1 MKSND
6 LKSPMRVRPFR
17 LLLLATL
24 FALASLWLTA
34 CGPSVE
40 IPPLPEVPAPDLSA
54 AEKPVAEQVAR
65 ARDELAEAERSAETL
80 AEVADAYGHLAEI
93 YHAYELWGPAR
104 AAYAN
109 AATLDP
115 VNPVWRYEAGLVE
128 QEEGDFAAARDLFF
142 EALELQESMHAARL
156 RLAEAHLSLGEAE
169 TAREVVAPLLEEDDF
184 STAARWVD
192 ARAAASLGDD
202 ETAVASFRA
211 VLDAAPGA
219 DVVHRPLGQSL
230 RRLGQDEEAQTHL
243 DHEGNGQVPVPD
255 PLLQRVQELA
265 QTAGAY
271 LRRGNQA
278 LVAARP
284 DVAARQF
291 ARGLEVDPDHLEL
304 RLNLGLAQ
312 LRAQQLNDA
321 LETYEDAVSRH
332 PDEARAYHDLGNAL
346 RSVGEQR
353 KAADALRKA
362 VELQPDYA
370 SAWFN
375 LGNVLSG
382 LEEWD
387 EAEKALRTHQRLE
400 PDDTRSAYLLAM
412 AQNGQ
417 GDATTAATQLRELL
431 RQNPNDEVVRRGLA
445 DVLLGARQFAAVS
458 QLWTQAAEL
467 DLPAAQRGQMLDAGA
482 RALWSKGRRRP
493 ALELWRTWVRID
505 PESSEAHTALANS
518 LQLLG
523 QREEA
528 EAEFSRAVELDP
540 QNATAWQ
547 SEISLRILRGDY
559 QTALRRAD
567 RALSIHPEH
576 AGLLDLTARLLA
588 TAPVAELRDG
598 QRALLLADQARRQEP
613 TLQYSE
619 TYAMAL
625 AELGRF
631 DDAIKVQTDLARQAQ
646 GMGDRQALARV
657 VTQLRRYEM
666 RQPVRVEA
674 PPQ

>member
-1 MKSND
+1 MRSN
-6 LKSPMRVRPFR
+6 V
-17 LLLLATL
+17 LLLATL
-24 FALASLWLTA
+24 WLLAGPWLTA

-54 AEKPVAEQVAR
+54 AEKPVAEQVAE
-65 ARDELAEAERSAETL
+65 AREALTEAEGSAETL
-80 AEVADAYGHLAEI
+80 AQVADAYGHLAEI

-104 AAYAN
+104 VAYAN

-128 QEEGDFAAARDLFF
+128 QEEGDFAAARDRFS
-142 EALELQESMHAARL
+142 EALELQDSMHAARL
-156 RLAEAHLSLGEAE
+156 RLAESHLSLGEAE
-169 TAREVVAPLLEEDDF
+169 TARDIVAPLLEEDDF
-184 STAARWVD
+184 AVAARWVE
-192 ARAAASLGDD
+192 ARAAASLGDN
-202 ETAVASFRA
+202 ETAVASFQA

-219 DVVHRPLGQSL
+219 DVVHRPLGQAL
-230 RRLGQDEEAQTHL
+230 RRLGRDDEAQAHL
-243 DHEGNGQVPVPD
+243 DHEGKGQVPVPD

-278 LVAARP
+278 LVAGRP

-312 LRAQQLNDA
+312 LRDQQLTEA
-321 LETYEDAVSRH
+321 LQTFEEAAERH
-332 PDEARAYHDLGNAL
+332 PNEARAHHDLGNAL
-346 RSVGEQR
+346 RTAGKPQE
-353 KAADALRKA
+353 AIEALRQA
-362 VELQPDYA
+362 VDLQPDYA

-382 LEEWD
+382 LEQWD
-387 EAEKALRTHQRLE
+387 EAEKALRRHRKLQ

-412 AQNGQ
+412 AKNGR
-417 GDATTAATQLRELL
+417 GNSTAAATQLRKLL
-431 RQNPNDEVVRRGLA
+431 RENPNDEVVRRGLA
-445 DVLLGARQFAAVS
+445 DVLLGSRQYAAAAQV
-458 QLWTQAAEL
+458 WMQAADL
-467 DLPAAQRGQMLDAGA
+467 DLPMAQRGQMLDTGA
-482 RALWSKGRRRP
+482 RALWGKGRRRP
-493 ALELWRTWVRID
+493 AIELWREWVRIAPD
-505 PESSEAHTALANS
+505 STESHTALGNA
-518 LQLLG
+518 LQLSG
-523 QREEA
+523 QRQEA
-528 EAEFSRAVELDP
+528 EDEFVRAVELDP

-559 QTALRRAD
+559 ETSLRRAD
-567 RALSIHPEH
+567 EALALHPDH
-576 AGLLDLTARLLA
+576 PGLLDLTARLLA
-588 TAPVAELRDG
+588 TAPADDVRDG
-598 QRALLLADQARRQEP
+598 PRALLLAEQARRLEP

-646 GMGDRQALARV
+646 GLGDRQALARV
-657 VTQLRRYEM
+657 VAQLRRYEM

-674 PPQ
+674 PAP

>member
-1 MKSND
+1 
-6 LKSPMRVRPFR
+6 MRSTPRMSGCR
-17 LLLLATL
+17 LALLLAATL
-24 FALASLWLTA
+24 ALTA

-54 AEKPVAEQVAR
+54 AERPVAEQVAE
-65 ARDELAEAERSAETL
+65 AREELAEAERGAETL

-104 AAYAN
+104 VAYAN

-115 VNPVWRYEAGLVE
+115 ANPVWRYEAGLAE
-128 QEEGDFAAARDLFF
+128 QEEGDFAAARDLFA
-142 EALELQESMHAARL
+142 EALEIQESMHAARL

-169 TAREVVAPLLEEDDF
+169 TAREVVTPLLDEDEF
-184 STAARWVD
+184 ATAARWVE

-202 ETAVASFRA
+202 ETAVAAFRA

-230 RRLGQDEEAQTHL
+230 RRLGRNDEAQAHL
-243 DHEGNGQVPVPD
+243 DHEGKGQVSVPD
-255 PLLQRVQELA
+255 PLLRRVQELA

-271 LRRGNQA
+271 LRRGNQE
-278 LVAARP
+278 LVAGRP
-284 DVAARQF
+284 EVAARQF

-312 LRAQQLNDA
+312 LRAQQLTDA
-321 LETYEDAVSRH
+321 LETFEDAVDRH
-332 PDEARAYHDLGNAL
+332 ADEARAYHDLGNAL
-346 RSVGEQR
+346 RAVGEPK
-353 KAADALRKA
+353 KAAKALRKA
-362 VELQPDYA
+362 VELEPDYA

-387 EAEKALRTHQRLE
+387 EAEAALRTHQSLE
-400 PDDTRSAYLLAM
+400 PGDARSAYLLAM
-412 AQNGQ
+412 AQNGK
-417 GDATTAATQLRELL
+417 GDATTAATQLRQLL
-431 RQNPNDEVVRRGLA
+431 RENPNDEVVRQGLA
-445 DVLLGARQFAAVS
+445 EVLVDARQYAAATQV
-458 QLWTQAAEL
+458 WMQAAEL
-467 DLPAAQRGQMLDAGA
+467 DLPATQRGQMLDAGA
-482 RALWSKGRRRP
+482 RALWMKGRRRP
-493 ALELWRTWVRID
+493 AIELWREWVRIA
-505 PESSEAHTALANS
+505 PQSSEAHTALANS
-518 LQLLG
+518 LQLFG
-523 QREEA
+523 QRQEA
-528 EAEFSRAVELDP
+528 EDEFARAVELDP

-547 SEISLRILRGDY
+547 SEVSLRVLRGDY
-559 QTALRRAD
+559 QTALSRAEQ
-567 RALSIHPEH
+567 ALALHPEH
-576 AGLLDLTARLLA
+576 PGLLDLTARLLA
-588 TAPVAELRDG
+588 TAPADELRDG
-598 QRALLLADQARRQEP
+598 ARALLLADQARRLEP

-631 DDAIKVQTDLARQAQ
+631 DDAIKLQTDLARQAQ
-646 GMGDRQALARV
+646 GLGDRQALARV

-674 PPQ
+674 PR